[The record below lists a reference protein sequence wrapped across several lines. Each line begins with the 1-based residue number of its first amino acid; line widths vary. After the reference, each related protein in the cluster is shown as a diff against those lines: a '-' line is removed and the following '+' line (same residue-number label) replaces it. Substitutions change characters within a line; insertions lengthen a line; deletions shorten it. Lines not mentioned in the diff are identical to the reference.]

1 MRLYEDPAR
10 QVKRTSDKWRKAIA
24 HIIMLDDDELAALRA
39 SLVRE
44 SSYWASK
51 ARRSQGNDGEQEL
64 TRARGM
70 LQDLRPDQ
78 DREIQR

>member
-10 QVKRTSDKWRKAIA
+10 HQKRFTKNRGSII
-24 HIIMLDDDELAALRA
+24 HIVMLDDDELAALRS

-44 SSYWASK
+44 SSYWSSK
-51 ARRSQGNDGEQEL
+51 VRRSQGTDGEQEL
-64 TRARGM
+64 TRARSM
-70 LQDLRPDQ
+70 LTDLRPDQ